1 MLLSYVPVCFASS
14 AATPVCFASSAATHV
29 CFASSAATHVCFAS
43 SAATPS
49 LREDI
54 HIGFPKGGLA

>member
-1 MLLSYVPVCFASS
+1 MLLSYVP
-14 AATPVCFASSAATHV
+14 
-29 CFASSAATHVCFAS
+29 VCFAS

-54 HIGFPKGGLA
+54 HIEFPKGGLA

>member
-1 MLLSYVPVCFASS
+1 MLLSYVP
-14 AATPVCFASSAATHV
+14 V

-54 HIGFPKGGLA
+54 HIGFPKGAPLRGGADTPFFCLQV

>member
-1 MLLSYVPVCFASS
+1 MLLSYVPVCF
-14 AATPVCFASSAATHV
+14 
-29 CFASSAATHVCFAS
+29 
-43 SAATPS
+43 AATPS